1 MSNSKDAL
9 TGKWIVT
16 HEPDL
21 FPSQQVLE
29 LLIDIQNWLLMN
41 HSDQPYRFVNINKN
55 HDKNSISFAPET
67 IFIKIRNNDLSD
79 FTEINKP
86 QEGRIKIDLYSGEL
100 KKILLLYPAMIAD
113 RRWDSIELPTAW
125 LYLGSSLSKAE
136 FEVHTRIIP
145 LPAVPPNLNWNHYD
159 AMGLTLYEDSLM
171 DISEFLNLIRP
182 QYRGLIV
189 AGGPLISLNPLQSAY
204 HLPEINLMI
213 RGESEFILPSLL
225 KAIRLNNID
234 ELFKWRG
241 FLFQSQ
247 GTMIISDLDYIN
259 QPKDF
264 SKFHFSLDFLDASQF
279 RSGLELN
286 VTRGCNRGC
295 IFCSRVQGR
304 TLRQIPLE
312 KISGLL
318 ETFSEKLKSEKIDNP
333 DSRTVN
339 INDDDILQD
348 PHFASGVFHAIKKN
362 HFRLWGVQT
371 SIVSFFNRKQ
381 QLFPEIVEMLSDPSL
396 FVKNRPL
403 LWLGTDTFLKIRGKK
418 LAKWIPDQNQIE
430 TLLDIFENKG
440 ILNYHYWI
448 SSDHDSSW
456 EEFIREFLLIIH
468 LKKKFPSFSILAHSP
483 FLIPYSSTP
492 LFDLLNKD
500 ERFKGQIKTKIILRA
515 GRSVFHFPLVKRV
528 ETRLDYLN
536 KLLSNQSLNQSPG
549 FLDVIKKG
557 DYVRALK
564 TAYDFLKQE
573 RLSIESSPDYQLAET
588 LKTVEKKVE
597 MKLAEFI

>member
-1 MSNSKDAL
+1 MSNFKDAL
-9 TGKWIVT
+9 TGKWLISY
-16 HEPDL
+16 HPLD
-21 FPSQQVLE
+21 FSPPQVME
-29 LLIDIQNWLLMN
+29 ILLDIQQWRELNEKHCTFIKVNLDKN
-41 HSDQPYRFVNINKN
+41 HSSNSIYINKN
-55 HDKNSISFAPET
+55 IMSIQMKDHRFSNIKRDIHDTFTLKKNISLSYSLNRVLLIYPSM
-67 IFIKIRNNDLSD
+67 LSD
-79 FTEINKP
+79 I
-86 QEGRIKIDLYSGEL
+86 
-100 KKILLLYPAMIAD
+100 
-113 RRWDSIELPTAW
+113 RWKSIQIPTAW
-125 LYLGSSLSKAE
+125 LFLGSSLSEAE

-145 LPAVPPNLNWNHYD
+145 LPAVPPNLNWNYYD
-159 AMGLTLYEDSLM
+159 ALGLTLYEDSLM

-182 QYRGLIV
+182 QYQGLIV

-225 KAIRLNNID
+225 KAIHLNNID

-247 GTMIISDLDYIN
+247 GTMIISDFDYIN
-259 QPKDF
+259 QPQNF
-264 SKFHFSLDFLDASQF
+264 SKFHFNLDFLDASHF
-279 RSGLELN
+279 GNGLELN

-318 ETFSEKLKSEKIDNP
+318 ETFSEKLKFHKIAP
-333 DSRTVN
+333 EPAKTIN

-362 HFRLWGVQT
+362 HFKLWGVQT
-371 SIVSFFNRKQ
+371 SIASFFNRKQ
-381 QLFPEIVEMLSDPSL
+381 QLTPEIVEMLSDPSL

-403 LWLGTDTFLKIRGKK
+403 LWLGTDTFLKKRGKK
-418 LAKWIPDQNQIE
+418 LGKWIPNQNQIE
-430 TLLDIFENKG
+430 TLLDAFENKG

-468 LKKKFPSFSILAHSP
+468 LKMKFPSFFILAHSP

-492 LFDLLNKD
+492 LFELLNSN
-500 ERFKGQIKTKIILRA
+500 ERFKGQIKTKTILRA
-515 GRSVFHFPLVKRV
+515 DRSVFHFPLVNQV
-528 ETRLDYLN
+528 ETRFDYLN
-536 KLLSNQSLNQSPG
+536 NLLNNQSLHQSPG

-573 RLSIESSPDYQLAET
+573 RLSIESSPDYQLADA